1 MWSPW
6 CWIVLRPAAGSG
18 RLDLRNGR
26 CDHAARGVGPIRVRL
41 PFLRFQGVIMTE
53 PDESP
58 AAEPVEA
65 ADVDAAE
72 PVAVEE

>member
-1 MWSPW
+1 
-6 CWIVLRPAAGSG
+6 
-18 RLDLRNGR
+18 
-26 CDHAARGVGPIRVRL
+26 
-41 PFLRFQGVIMTE
+41 MTE